1 MVNYS
6 ICKRDANSLSHLPRN
21 FLQVSSEKSNNNNN
35 SNEQGF
41 LQILLFINKRPGSQ
55 EQIQAIRKSLNNL
68 EKDYDYPFEFQVID
82 VQEQPYMAEH
92 FKLIATPALLK
103 IYPEPRQTLT
113 GTDLIAKLEYWWPR
127 WQRSI
132 AEYWQTHNSQP
143 QSKQVVNQKLS
154 VSSIDCA
161 AELMQMSDEI
171 FRLKQ
176 EKEQLQAQLRFKDR
190 IVAMLAHDLRNP
202 LTAVSLALE
211 TLESTQKT
219 VNSEFP
225 RSSPTLMERL
235 IKQARYQVRVI
246 DRMITDILERPRGKS
261 TQLQIQPEK
270 LDLGA
275 LCREVIISFR
285 DRLKSKDL
293 HLKTDIP
300 NDLPLVYADRERIR
314 QVIVNLLDN
323 AIKYTPKQG
332 KIQVLILDR
341 TTQKI
346 QVTICDS
353 GPGIPKENHGRIF
366 EDSFRLKRDES
377 QEGYGIGLALCQRII
392 LSHYGKIW
400 VESSPNNGSC
410 FQFTLPVYR

>member
-6 ICKRDANSLSHLPRN
+6 ICRIDANSLSYLPRD
-21 FLQVSSEKSNNNNN
+21 FVQVSSEKSNNNH
-35 SNEQGF
+35 EQGF

-55 EQIQAIRKSLNNL
+55 EQIQAIRKSLKNL
-68 EKDYDYPFEFQVID
+68 KKDNDYPFEFQVID
-82 VQEQPYMAEH
+82 VEEKPYMAEH

-132 AEYWQTHNSQP
+132 AEYWRINNSQP

-161 AELMQMSDEI
+161 AELMKMSDEI

-202 LTAVSLALE
+202 LAAVSLALE

-219 VNSEFP
+219 ANSEFP
-225 RSSPTLMERL
+225 RNSPTLIERL
-235 IKQARYQVRVI
+235 IKQARYQVSAI

-275 LCREVIISFR
+275 LCSEVIISFR

-293 HLKTDIP
+293 QLKTDIP

-332 KIQVLILDR
+332 QIQVLILDR

-353 GPGIPKENHGRIF
+353 GPGIPRENHGRIF

-377 QEGYGIGLALCQRII
+377 KEGYGIGLALCQRII

-400 VESSPNNGSC
+400 VESNLRNGSC
-410 FQFTLPVYR
+410 FKFTLPVYR